1 MTIRCS
7 TPLVKKFLEL
17 LLLNVLIYLKLDD
30 AEELLKQRETIS
42 KEIRSQ
48 LFSKARDFNVNVVD
62 VSFMSLSFSREYAN
76 AVERRAVQQQMA
88 EKQKFIVLR
97 DEELKNAQIIRSEAE
112 AEAARLINESVRK
125 YGSTQIEIKKLEAA
139 QAIAESLSKNVNI
152 SFVPNNTGN
161 LLNLRV
167 WLTLSDS
174 VALIPIIKSH
184 IWALFNKFFKG

>member
-1 MTIRCS
+1 M
-7 TPLVKKFLEL
+7 VKKFLEL

-167 WLTLSDS
+167 
-174 VALIPIIKSH
+174 
-184 IWALFNKFFKG
+184 